1 MQRKGA
7 LFPFTLHG
15 TETKVPNVVN
25 GFQVLEPK
33 RLRPGGLEPPTE
45 GAVNLNSSN

>member
-1 MQRKGA
+1 MEPKQDVQ
-7 LFPFTLHG
+7 L
-15 TETKVPNVVN
+15 VN
-25 GFQVLEPK
+25 GFQVLEEPL